1 MGFVSQHVRAQLH
14 QAFAD
19 FKSDD
24 VVVEFFPRKHKY
36 SSADRAAYND
46 LLNTSYA
53 LCPRGDG
60 RWNFRFS
67 EVVGACSIPVVIAD
81 GLTLPFSE
89 IIDWS
94 DVVITLPEAIITNID
109 ASPHA

>member
-53 LCPRGDG
+53 LVPHGDG

-67 EVVGACSIPVVIAD
+67 EVVGACAIPVVIAD
-81 GLTLPFSE
+81 GITWPFNELINWTEASVWVSE
-89 IIDWS
+89 D
-94 DVVITLPEAIITNID
+94 
-109 ASPHA
+109 